1 MKNEKKLISIILNCY
16 NGERYL
22 REALTSVQNQTY
34 KNWELIFW
42 DNRSEDK
49 SKTILESFKN
59 KKFKYFK
66 SSKFTN
72 LYTARNLAV
81 KKTNGEF
88 ISFIDSDDIWEND
101 KLQMQIKYF
110 RDTSVALVYGNLWIK
125 REPSNKKRLF
135 INYKIKQGYIYHD
148 LINHYNIGII
158 ATILRK
164 KYLQKFNKIFNE
176 KYNII
181 GDYDLFLKLA
191 KNYKIRAVQK
201 PLATYRIHSSNYSI
215 LNKNLEAK
223 ELENWLKDNRK
234 NLTNKEY
241 KKIKI
246 KILQIKF
253 VYLKYN
259 HNIYKTFAFFVSYFK
274 FLIGVKNIIILF
286 FPRYLLKKFIWFF

>member
-1 MKNEKKLISIILNCY
+1 MRNEKKLISIILNCY

-22 REALTSVQNQTY
+22 RDALISVQNQTY

-66 SSKFTN
+66 SPKFTN

-88 ISFIDSDDIWEND
+88 ISFIDADDIWEND

-125 REPSNKKRLF
+125 REPSHKKRLF

-164 KYLQKFNKIFNE
+164 EYLQKFNKIFNE

-181 GDYDLFLKLA
+181 GDYDLFLRLA

-259 HNIYKTFAFFVSYFK
+259 HNIYKTFTFFVSYFK

>member
-1 MKNEKKLISIILNCY
+1 MKNKEKLVSIILNCY
-16 NGERYL
+16 NGEEYL
-22 REALTSVQNQTY
+22 REALASVQNQKY

-42 DNRSEDK
+42 DNHSTDK
-49 SKTILESFKN
+49 SKEILKSFKN

-66 SSKFTN
+66 SKKFTT
-72 LYTARNLAV
+72 LYVARNLALQ
-81 KKTNGEF
+81 KIKGKF
-88 ISFIDSDDIWEND
+88 ISFIDADDLWERD
-101 KLQMQIKYF
+101 KLKLQMKCF
-110 RDTSVALVYGNLWIK
+110 KDENVALVFGNQWIK
-125 REPSNKKRLF
+125 KEPSSKKRLF

-201 PLATYRIHSSNYSI
+201 PLATYRIHTSNYSI

-223 ELENWLKDNRK
+223 ELGNWLKDNRK

-259 HNIYKTFAFFVSYFK
+259 HNIYKTFTFFVSYFK

>member
-259 HNIYKTFAFFVSYFK
+259 HNIYKTFAFFVFYFK